1 MSNGLLKINEDRE
14 AFLCYLYCY
23 DTPQDTLLR
32 LPMNVAYLNSPDF
45 SFFTCAR
52 EQLEQMITELQSEQK
67 MCSEHGDVERYIK
80 NEGHELLRR
89 LLQGYLDTKA
99 KDEPKQLVQTTSGL
113 DLNHVKNKTSRN
125 IISLFGKVKVSRKS
139 YSQRQQAS
147 QFPLDA
153 QLNLPDDQY
162 SDGIRQRNALEAINT
177 SYDNVIEN
185 IDKTTGGHIPKRQSL
200 QLAQDV
206 AQDFELYY
214 EQNHYK
220 EPENTDDLLV
230 LTFDGKGIVMRP
242 DGLRECTKK
251 AALKSK
257 KLNSRLSPGEKKDR
271 KRMAQVAAVYTV
283 LPHHRTAEVIMKGH
297 EEESNIKPFKAPAR
311 NKRVWASVER
321 EAETVIEEAFQ
332 EALHRDPKQQRKWV
346 VLIDG
351 HPHQIKLIHRVMK
364 RLNVNATI
372 VMDFVHVLEYLWKAA
387 WCFFNKGDD
396 AVETWIEE
404 RAIKILNGQC
414 SQVAKGIRISA
425 SKQKISKREAVDKC
439 ASYLI
444 KNKKRLAY
452 DTALAEGLPIASG
465 VIEGACRHLIND
477 RLDITGA
484 RWSLDGAEAML
495 KLRSLKSSGDFD
507 EYWSFHKEQSKKRL
521 YTNFK
526 LVDG

>member
-1 MSNGLLKINEDRE
+1 MLSS
-14 AFLCYLYCY
+14 Y
-23 DTPQDTLLR
+23 DLT
-32 LPMNVAYLNSPDF
+32 
-45 SFFTCAR
+45 
-52 EQLEQMITELQSEQK
+52 
-67 MCSEHGDVERYIK
+67 
-80 NEGHELLRR
+80 
-89 LLQGYLDTKA
+89 A
-99 KDEPKQLVQTTSGL
+99 KDEPKRLVQTADGQ

-125 IISLFGKVKVSRKS
+125 IISLFGKVKVNRKS
-139 YSQRQQAS
+139 YSQRDQAS

-153 QLNLPDDQY
+153 QFNLPDDQY
-162 SDGIRQRNALEAINT
+162 SDGIRQRNALEAIK
-177 SYDNVIEN
+177 SSFDNAIES

-200 QLAQDV
+200 QLVQDV

-214 EQNHYK
+214 EQNHYQR
-220 EPENTDDLLV
+220 PEDTDDLLV

-283 LPHHRTAEVIMKGH
+283 LPHHRTAELIMKGH
-297 EEESNIKPFKAPAR
+297 EDEVSKIKPFQVPAR

-321 EAETVIEEAFQ
+321 EVEAVIEEAFQ

-346 VLIDG
+346 ILIDG
-351 HPHQIKLIHRVMK
+351 HPHQIKLIQRVMK
-364 RLNVNATI
+364 RLKVNATI
-372 VMDFVHVLEYLWKAA
+372 VMDFIHVLEYLWKAA
-387 WCFFNKGDD
+387 WCFFDKGDD
-396 AVETWIEE
+396 AVESWIEK

-425 SKQKISKREAVDKC
+425 SKQKINKREAVDKC
-439 ASYLI
+439 ADYLI

-452 DTALAEGLPIASG
+452 DTALADGLPIASG

-484 RWSLDGAEAML
+484 RWSLAGAEAML

-507 EYWSFHKEQSKKRL
+507 EYWSFHKK
-521 YTNFK
+521 
-526 LVDG
+526 

>member
-1 MSNGLLKINEDRE
+1 
-14 AFLCYLYCY
+14 
-23 DTPQDTLLR
+23 
-32 LPMNVAYLNSPDF
+32 MNIAYLNSSEF
-45 SFFTCAR
+45 SFFTDAR
-52 EQLEQMITELQSEQK
+52 EQLEQIITVLQSEEK
-67 MCSEHGDVERYIK
+67 MCSEHGDIEQYI
-80 NEGHELLRR
+80 NIQGQDLLRR
-89 LLQGYLDTKA
+89 LLQGYLDLTA
-99 KDEPKQLVQTTSGL
+99 KDEPKRLVQTADGQ

-125 IISLFGKVKVSRKS
+125 IISLFGKVKVNRKS
-139 YSQRQQAS
+139 YSQRDQAS

-153 QLNLPDDQY
+153 QFNLPDDQY
-162 SDGIRQRNALEAINT
+162 SDGIRQRNALEAIK
-177 SYDNVIEN
+177 SSFDNAIES

-200 QLAQDV
+200 QLVQDV

-214 EQNHYK
+214 EQNHYQR
-220 EPENTDDLLV
+220 PEDTDDLLV

-283 LPHHRTAEVIMKGH
+283 LPHHRTAEFIMKGH
-297 EEESNIKPFKAPAR
+297 EDEVSKIKPFQVPAR

-321 EAETVIEEAFQ
+321 EVEAVIEEAFQ

-346 VLIDG
+346 ILIDG
-351 HPHQIKLIHRVMK
+351 HPHQIKLIQRVMK
-364 RLNVNATI
+364 RLKVNATI
-372 VMDFVHVLEYLWKAA
+372 VMDFIHVLEYLWKAA
-387 WCFFNKGDD
+387 WCFFDKGDD
-396 AVETWIEE
+396 AVESWIEK

-425 SKQKISKREAVDKC
+425 SKQKLNKREAVDKC
-439 ASYLI
+439 ADYLI

-452 DTALAEGLPIASG
+452 DTALADGLPIASG

-484 RWSLDGAEAML
+484 RWSLAGAEAML

-507 EYWSFHKEQSKKRL
+507 EYWSFHKKQSKLRL
-521 YTNFK
+521 YTNFN
-526 LVDG
+526 LMDE